1 MTSSLKKKVC
11 DELDGWID
19 QLMKFQRLTEGEIKK
34 LCKRVSKRFSLF
46 MCGFVVVVVVAVV
59 VWLVGWLVGWL

>member
-19 QLMKFQRLTEGEIKK
+19 QLMKFQRLTEDEIKK
-34 LCKRVSKRFSLF
+34 LCKRVSKRFFLF
-46 MCGFVVVVVVAVV
+46 MCGFVVVVVV
-59 VWLVGWLVGWL
+59 VWLVG